1 MTKRPDSTAMLTA
14 DPDSICSISKMAGG
28 TANITE
34 PPTLLKLL
42 VYMAILQK
50 LYFYI
55 TSIARNGK
63 PAPAKAVAASAITFW
78 NHGRTFMDL
87 VQHIL
92 QTVAISS
99 FLLLSAI
106 LPAHAGTPLS
116 DRVAVEAGVQ
126 TEIAKDLAIPYKP
139 LENLSGRTCLDGRPV
154 DGFPGDVVEYW
165 ANLECPYCGIQEPL
179 QAQRENSGICIV
191 VRHIPSDGYGES
203 LKKAL
208 SYEALRTFSANA
220 AHRFWDSV
228 LPKTSLGI
236 PVPYEAALQTAL
248 QDAAIAPEA
257 FAEALQH
264 VAPVVSADI
273 VAAQSRITSTPTW
286 VLDGIRFPACDFKV
300 GELPTA
306 LELARK
312 VRSGDTLAKDEITQ
326 IITRGL
332 LNESL
337 L

>member
-1 MTKRPDSTAMLTA
+1 MTMRHNIILAQVLFFYCLIGLCHTA
-14 DPDSICSISKMAGG
+14 S
-28 TANITE
+28 
-34 PPTLLKLL
+34 
-42 VYMAILQK
+42 
-50 LYFYI
+50 
-55 TSIARNGK
+55 
-63 PAPAKAVAASAITFW
+63 
-78 NHGRTFMDL
+78 
-87 VQHIL
+87 
-92 QTVAISS
+92 
-99 FLLLSAI
+99 
-106 LPAHAGTPLS
+106 AGTPMS
-116 DRVAVEAGVQ
+116 DRMAVEAGVKA
-126 TEIAKDLAIPYKP
+126 EIAKDLASPYSP
-139 LENLSGRTCLDGRPV
+139 HESLSGRTCLDGRSV
-154 DGFPGDVVEYW
+154 DGFQGDIVELW
-165 ANLECPYCGIQEPL
+165 SNLECPFCGIQEPL
-179 QAQRENSGICIV
+179 QAQRTHPDLCIV
-191 VRHIPSDGYGES
+191 VRHIPSDEYGES

-264 VAPVVSADI
+264 AAPLVSADI

-286 VLDGIRFPACDFKV
+286 ILDGIRFPACDFKA
-300 GELPTA
+300 GELPVA

-312 VRSGDTLAKDEITQ
+312 TRSGDVRAKDEVSQ
-326 IITRGL
+326 IIARGL

>member
-1 MTKRPDSTAMLTA
+1 MTMRHNIILAQVLFFYCLIGLCHTA
-14 DPDSICSISKMAGG
+14 
-28 TANITE
+28 
-34 PPTLLKLL
+34 
-42 VYMAILQK
+42 Y
-50 LYFYI
+50 
-55 TSIARNGK
+55 
-63 PAPAKAVAASAITFW
+63 
-78 NHGRTFMDL
+78 
-87 VQHIL
+87 
-92 QTVAISS
+92 
-99 FLLLSAI
+99 
-106 LPAHAGTPLS
+106 AGTPMS
-116 DRVAVEAGVQ
+116 DRVAVEAGVKA
-126 TEIAKDLAIPYKP
+126 EIAKDLASPYSP
-139 LENLSGRTCLDGRPV
+139 HESLSGRTCLDGRSV
-154 DGFPGDVVEYW
+154 DGFQGDIVELW
-165 ANLECPYCGIQEPL
+165 SNLECPFCGIQEPL
-179 QAQRENSGICIV
+179 QAQRTHPDLCIV
-191 VRHIPSDGYGES
+191 VRHIPSDEYGES

-264 VAPVVSADI
+264 AAPLVSADI

-286 VLDGIRFPACDFKV
+286 ILDGIRFPACDFKA
-300 GELPTA
+300 GELPVA

-312 VRSGDTLAKDEITQ
+312 TRSGDVRAKDEVSQ
-326 IITRGL
+326 IIARGL